1 MDIAVDMDEVI
12 AGYSQEVEETVR
24 VRLPSVRPV
33 PMSER
38 KKFYVVEDYPEEHRK
53 DVAEIAKMPGF
64 YGRLQPVIA
73 RIIYRMLPCIENNE
87 VRSAMEMLAV
97 GIRVPNDNG
106 F

>member
-64 YGRLQPVIA
+64 YGRLPPVPGALKTLQHWRDIGETLEF
-73 RIIYRMLPCIENNE
+73 M
-87 VRSAMEMLAV
+87 
-97 GIRVPNDNG
+97 
-106 F
+106 